1 MITTLVIG
9 ADDSV
14 VEGIVQA
21 LASAGHRCH
30 VVRSLDEAA
39 TALIEVR
46 PLVTLVERKSASDPE
61 FLRLRLPSG
70 VALVL
75 YRSDDQP
82 MPPVPPSVQ
91 RITLADVVLPLER
104 QRLVA
109 MVQRL
114 TERAVAAGRAS
125 HGTSNEDRAR

>member
-9 ADDSV
+9 SDDSV

-21 LASAGHRCH
+21 LASAGLRSH
-30 VVRSLDEAA
+30 VVRSLPEAV
-39 TALIEVR
+39 TALVEHR
-46 PLVTLVERKSASDPE
+46 PVVTLVQRECASDPE

-70 VALVL
+70 GALVL
-75 YRSDDQP
+75 YRNHDQP
-82 MPPVPPSVQ
+82 TPPIPPWVQ
-91 RITLADVVLPLER
+91 RLTLADVVMPLER

-114 TERAVAAGRAS
+114 TERAVAAGRVS
-125 HGTSNEDRAR
+125 HDASNEDRPR

>member
-21 LASAGHRCH
+21 LASAGHRSQ
-30 VVRSLDEAA
+30 VVRSLHEASA
-39 TALIEVR
+39 ALAELR
-46 PLVTLVERKSASDPE
+46 PLVTLVERACASDPE
-61 FLRLRLPSG
+61 FLRLRLPAG
-70 VALVL
+70 GALVL
-75 YRSDDQP
+75 YRSHEEP
-82 MPPVPPSVQ
+82 APAVPPSIQ
-91 RITLADVVLPLER
+91 RITMADVVLPLER

-125 HGTSNEDRAR
+125 HDTPSEDRAR